1 MAGNALQRQI
11 ANRLIKKIKKEHT
24 GAQGAGGGTGTGT
37 CGTRG
42 LPNGPAGTG
51 RWFGDGFPLFGY
63 FWGQEDLCSALP
75 TCWLSTS
82 NGEPRAQEQGQGG
95 SQQHPAGTTPKTGW
109 QRRIWVH
116 FLFSKRLSPVPVGRC
131 SAQPAGLPV
140 PPCARCPP
148 RDGFSRM
155 DLLHQKKVQDG
166 FFLDLSSKTVS
177 SGPQLVSEHVGR
189 MQVPAAA
196 TSPRTSPAH

>member
-1 MAGNALQRQI
+1 MAA
-11 ANRLIKKIKKEHT
+11 
-24 GAQGAGGGTGTGT
+24 
-37 CGTRG
+37 
-42 LPNGPAGTG
+42 
-51 RWFGDGFPLFGY
+51 
-63 FWGQEDLCSALP
+63 
-75 TCWLSTS
+75 S
-82 NGEPRAQEQGQGG
+82 NIHQEQPLKRGG
-95 SQQHPAGTTPKTGW
+95 RGG
-109 QRRIWVH
+109 IWVR
-116 FLFSKRLSPVPVGRC
+116 FLFSRHLSPVPVGRC

-189 MQVPAAA
+189 VQVPAAA
-196 TSPRTSPAH
+196 TSPRNPPAH